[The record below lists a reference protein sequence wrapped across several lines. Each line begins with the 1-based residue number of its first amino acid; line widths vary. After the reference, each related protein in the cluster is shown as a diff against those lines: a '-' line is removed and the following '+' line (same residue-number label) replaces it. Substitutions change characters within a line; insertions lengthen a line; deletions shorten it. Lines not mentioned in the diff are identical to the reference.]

1 MFIFSSNSVKYSFEY
16 KLSKIY
22 RVTHSEVLS
31 ISPKIVRAGKD
42 IAAGETEIISHGI
55 SNFSG
60 ELRDL
65 LLQYSHEEPM
75 VLSHGISNFSGELRD
90 LLLQYKPDSGD
101 PDLIHA
107 SLGNVSGVLIEA
119 LISHVVE
126 TDTIHGSLENITGV
140 LENV

>member
-65 LLQYSHEEPM
+65 LLQY
-75 VLSHGISNFSGELRD
+75 
-90 LLLQYKPDSGD
+90 KPDSGD